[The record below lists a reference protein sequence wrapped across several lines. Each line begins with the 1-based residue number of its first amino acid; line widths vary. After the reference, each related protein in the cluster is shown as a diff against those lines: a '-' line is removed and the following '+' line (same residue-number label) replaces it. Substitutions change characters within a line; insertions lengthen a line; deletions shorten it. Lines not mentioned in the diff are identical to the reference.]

1 MPNVYGSEGHRAAAR
16 HHAIR
21 RAAERYGLLFVLRD
35 VIEHEAMIRYG
46 LTKLVLWSG
55 GRRGRAELH
64 EIQGEF
70 RSYFAVFKP
79 EIACI
84 CTYIRGPHEWPA
96 RCRRVA

>member
-16 HHAIR
+16 RHAIR
-21 RAAERYGLLFVLRD
+21 RAAQRYGLAFVMQD

-55 GRRGRAELH
+55 NESSRAELH
-64 EIQGEF
+64 EIAGEF
-70 RSYFAVFKP
+70 RSYFAVFNP
-79 EIACI
+79 QIRCI
-84 CTYIRGPHEWPA
+84 VTYIRGPHEWPA